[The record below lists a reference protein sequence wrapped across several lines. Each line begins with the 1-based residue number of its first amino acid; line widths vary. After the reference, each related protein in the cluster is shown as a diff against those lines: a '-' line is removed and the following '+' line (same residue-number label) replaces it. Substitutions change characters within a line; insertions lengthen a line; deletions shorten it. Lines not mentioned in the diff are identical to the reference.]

1 LISIKN
7 PLFNVGTGDVHK
19 VREMGRKETHNFM
32 GVPIFPYIYHQD
44 IKGKPREMDL
54 PLMRGNITTIL
65 SSQKP
70 VIYCRYPR
78 SPVDDFSPQSTHSCD
93 DLDSRFKAAIMHLGS
108 KSQTARYGT
117 SRLSARS
124 VTDGMPTEILITSI
138 ADISLTIRP
147 KSVKRFLSPLS
158 GMRMIAS

>member
-1 LISIKN
+1 
-7 PLFNVGTGDVHK
+7 
-19 VREMGRKETHNFM
+19 
-32 GVPIFPYIYHQD
+32 
-44 IKGKPREMDL
+44 MDL
-54 PLMRGNITTIL
+54 PLLKNDITGSEPNSKLKIN
-65 SSQKP
+65 S
-70 VIYCRYPR
+70 RYPR

-117 SRLSARS
+117 SQLSARS
-124 VTDGMPTEILITSI
+124 ATDGIPTEILITSI
-138 ADISLTIRP
+138 AGISLTIRP